1 MSLQLIAYFRDQ
13 LVKFIDEI
21 IEQFPDKPDF
31 VLVKLIVKDKVSM
44 TDVMGRYI
52 QTVIPEK
59 DVIVNR
65 NLDFFKKDFVKG
77 YEDWPNLN
85 RIFLEVKSLYFSD
98 RLDDDER
105 DTIWRW
111 MDLFL
116 RICEK
121 YYIKY
126 GPIEGWEIKEKDK
139 SKPFVKE
146 ILDKREEF
154 IRQNS

>member
-1 MSLQLIAYFRDQ
+1 MSLQLIAYFRDK
-13 LVKFIDEI
+13 LVNFIDEI

-105 DTIWRW
+105 DTIWKW

-126 GPIEGWEIKEKDK
+126 GPIEGWDIKEKDRN
-139 SKPFVKE
+139 KPFVKE
-146 ILDKREEF
+146 ILQKREEY